1 MSMTRAVD
9 CDAKLTS
16 SVSQASWDVVASV
29 TMPITGSV
37 REEMMA
43 DKMA

>member
-9 CDAKLTS
+9 YVAKLTS
-16 SVSQASWDVVASV
+16 SVSQASCEVVAKV

-37 REEMMA
+37 REPTIPERIA
-43 DKMA
+43 